1 MQCCTVAD
9 FRKPIGPSLTIDP
22 PLCPQPNPPN
32 PHQER
37 QQHGVQLAQLDA
49 AMGELKHELTRAREA
64 EAAEAR
70 RRERDDGL
78 RIDALQKEVRR
89 MTAVAQQYLQARLI
103 EVEVAHEE
111 RERVT
116 EALQEA
122 KAAAAMAEQQVAA
135 REWRAAAAAE
145 VQLVDAAREM
155 RDLQGQIG
163 LQSVAEVLSNV
174 SKSQQDDR
182 AELFEQRAERAEAAL
197 SDQARQAESLLR
209 NEREQATQQAKA
221 LRQQLVSLTLTL
233 TLAAPCGPIVSAQLA
248 LTLTIGA

>member
-1 MQCCTVAD
+1 
-9 FRKPIGPSLTIDP
+9 
-22 PLCPQPNPPN
+22 
-32 PHQER
+32 
-37 QQHGVQLAQLDA
+37 
-49 AMGELKHELTRAREA
+49 MGELKHELTRAREA

-111 RERVT
+111 RERVA

>member
-1 MQCCTVAD
+1 
-9 FRKPIGPSLTIDP
+9 
-22 PLCPQPNPPN
+22 
-32 PHQER
+32 
-37 QQHGVQLAQLDA
+37 
-49 AMGELKHELTRAREA
+49 MGELKHELTRAREA

-89 MTAVAQQYLQARLI
+89 MTAVAQQYLQARLV

-111 RERVT
+111 RERVA

-233 TLAAPCGPIVSAQLA
+233 TLAAPAIHLPPPGP
-248 LTLTIGA
+248 